1 MTAAGQITATA
12 VLTLPPMLIL
22 EPPWALRPGLLSW
35 GAVLGLSL
43 LSTAAGHIL
52 YYRILASAGA
62 TNTMLVN
69 YLVPVSAVLLGVLIL
84 GERLEWTAFAGME
97 GSSPAWGG
105 GGRGLPARLQFH
117 SAGRLFTRVPLTSPR
132 PDTKLRVRFWPVVRR
147 TFIYI

>member
-52 YYRILASAGA
+52 HYRILASAGA
-62 TNTMLVN
+62 TNTMMVN

-84 GERLEWTAFAGME
+84 GERLEWTAFAGM
-97 GSSPAWGG
+97 GLIFTGLAGVDGRLLSRV
-105 GGRGLPARLQFH
+105 GRGR
-117 SAGRLFTRVPLTSPR
+117 AGPSGKAAIP
-132 PDTKLRVRFWPVVRR
+132 
-147 TFIYI
+147 